1 MDLIP
6 GVVLFIG
13 AIATVF
19 FLAWDTLQKRI
30 RITKAESQQSSRPKP
45 SNQQEQI
52 RGLFKRG

>member
-19 FLAWDTLQKRI
+19 FLGWDTLQKRI

-52 RGLFKRG
+52 RGLI